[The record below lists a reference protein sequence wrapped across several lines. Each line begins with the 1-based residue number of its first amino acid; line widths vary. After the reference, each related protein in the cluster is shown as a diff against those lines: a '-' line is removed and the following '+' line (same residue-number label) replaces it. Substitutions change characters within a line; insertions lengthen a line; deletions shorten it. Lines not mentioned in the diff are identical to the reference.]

1 MALLTT
7 SELSVHYSGVRALD
21 GLDVSVE
28 RGGFVGLIGPNGAGK
43 TTCIDALTGLTRS
56 SGVIEFEGHTI
67 DRFPPHRRAA
77 LGMVRTFQSLDLFE
91 DLTISHNLHVAAE
104 AESSWAV
111 LRDLFGI
118 RTHSAAAAVEA
129 ALEALDITAYA
140 GLLPGE
146 LSHGHRKLV
155 GVARALAA
163 QPKLLLLDEPAA
175 GLDSAESREFG
186 QQMRRLVD
194 DKGVSVLLIE
204 HDTDLVFGFC
214 DYVYVID
221 FGKLIAEGTPDQV
234 RKNDRVIEAYLGSP
248 STSVNQG

>member
-7 SELSVHYSGVRALD
+7 SDLSVHYSGVRALD
-21 GLDVSVE
+21 GLALCVE
-28 RGGFVGLIGPNGAGK
+28 PGGFVGLIGPNGAGK

-56 SGVIEFEGHTI
+56 SGVIEFDGRSI
-67 DRFPPHRRAA
+67 DRYPPHRRAT

-104 AESSWAV
+104 TESSWAV
-111 LRDLFGI
+111 LRDLFGVRA
-118 RTHSAAAAVEA
+118 RTAAAAVEA
-129 ALEALDITAYA
+129 ALDALDLAAYA
-140 GLLPGE
+140 DLLPGE

-163 QPKLLLLDEPAA
+163 RPKLLLLDEPAA
-175 GLDSAESREFG
+175 GLDSGESREFG
-186 QQMRRLVD
+186 QRMRRIVD
-194 DKGVSVLLIE
+194 TGVSVLLIE
-204 HDTDLVFGFC
+204 HDTDLVFGVC

-234 RKNDRVIEAYLGSP
+234 RRDDRVIEAYLGSP